1 MPSVFLYGLI
11 SAPFLS
17 QKHKLNFNTMSQ
29 TASGHYRVQK
39 WYNKQ
44 IFPLIPVIDI
54 KKENENN
61 TSGFSFRWLF
71 FTFWSLDSFQFEL
84 SFNIDTHW
92 GIGFTFLLP
101 YLRGVIAIPCPEKL
115 GFWFDRTFS
124 RKVRL
129 N

>member
-1 MPSVFLYGLI
+1 
-11 SAPFLS
+11 
-17 QKHKLNFNTMSQ
+17 MSQ
-29 TASGHYRVQK
+29 TASGHYRIQK

-54 KKENENN
+54 KKENEHN
-61 TSGFSFRWLF
+61 TSGFSFRWLI

-101 YLRGVIAIPCPEKL
+101 YLRGIIAIPCPEKL
-115 GFWFDRTFS
+115 GFWIDRNLS
-124 RKVRL
+124 RKVRAQNGL
-129 N
+129 